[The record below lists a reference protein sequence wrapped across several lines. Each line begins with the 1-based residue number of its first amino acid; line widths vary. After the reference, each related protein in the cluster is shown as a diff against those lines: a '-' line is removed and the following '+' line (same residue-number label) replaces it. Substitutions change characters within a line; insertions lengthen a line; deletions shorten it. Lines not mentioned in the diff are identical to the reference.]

1 MTEKH
6 TIKSNDSVIQTTEN
20 VFSEKKPYDVSDVES
35 FSTDSYDEKLE
46 WTEEEEAQVRRKLDF
61 RLMSFMLLMTFFL
74 NVDRTNICK

>member
-20 VFSEKKPYDVSDVES
+20 VFSEKKPYDSFDEES

-46 WTEEEEAQVRRKLDF
+46 WTEEEEAQVR
-61 RLMSFMLLMTFFL
+61 MLILTFCL
-74 NVDRTNICK
+74 NIDRTNICK